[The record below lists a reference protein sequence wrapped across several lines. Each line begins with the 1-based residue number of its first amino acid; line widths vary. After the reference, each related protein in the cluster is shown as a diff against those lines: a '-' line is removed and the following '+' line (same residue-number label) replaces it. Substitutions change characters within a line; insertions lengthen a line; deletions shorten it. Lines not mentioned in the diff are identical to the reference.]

1 MLKTALI
8 VDDSRLARLT
18 LKRLLAKYDIEV
30 AEAEGVIDGESWIAR
45 HTLPDIV
52 FMDIMMP
59 DLDGYEG
66 LARLRADPETH
77 DLPVI
82 MYSGDISEEARQKA
96 RDAGATGYLPKPA
109 DASRLDHLLSAL
121 RERVRPAPQPVHQP
135 MVTPSPVVTA
145 TEVAPPHHVV
155 AEEGEFSAFT
165 PSYVA
170 PAAVPPVAQPH
181 IPLAVTYVDTTEITR
196 RIDALERQLSLAQ
209 EKAQKE
215 ADTSKADASADMER
229 QRKEVVHLQRRLAE
243 SDRRATI
250 SIVIGGIALVIALV
264 AILWQLLHLGG

>member
-18 LKRLLAKYDIEV
+18 LKRLLAKYDIDV
-30 AEAEGVIDGESWIAR
+30 VEAESVIDGESWISR

-121 RERVRPAPQPVHQP
+121 RDRVRPASQPAAQP
-135 MVTPSPVVTA
+135 APPPPPKPVTTPLPVRAVVEDPDFDVVTP
-145 TEVAPPHHVV
+145 
-155 AEEGEFSAFT
+155 T

-170 PAAVPPVAQPH
+170 PAAVSQPQPH

-196 RIDALERQLSLAQ
+196 RIDALERQLTLTQ
-209 EKAQKE
+209 EKAQRA
-215 ADTSKADASADMER
+215 ADEGKAGVTADIEK
-229 QRKEVVHLQRRLAE
+229 QRKEVQQLQSRLAE

-250 SIVIGGIALVIALV
+250 SIVIGGIALLIAVLAVI
-264 AILWQLLHLGG
+264 WQLLQHTF

>member
-30 AEAEGVIDGESWIAR
+30 AEAEGVVDGENWISR

-59 DLDGYEG
+59 DIDGYEG

-82 MYSGDISEEARQKA
+82 MYSGDISEEARQRA

-121 RERVRPAPQPVHQP
+121 RDRVRVAPAPQPAPAPAPKPAPAPQP
-135 MVTPSPVVTA
+135 APAPRPSGGGGAGSGRAHGPWPGRPSPRS
-145 TEVAPPHHVV
+145 PRGRYP
-155 AEEGEFSAFT
+155 G
-165 PSYVA
+165 
-170 PAAVPPVAQPH
+170 
-181 IPLAVTYVDTTEITR
+181 
-196 RIDALERQLSLAQ
+196 
-209 EKAQKE
+209 
-215 ADTSKADASADMER
+215 
-229 QRKEVVHLQRRLAE
+229 
-243 SDRRATI
+243 
-250 SIVIGGIALVIALV
+250 
-264 AILWQLLHLGG
+264 